1 MDPLVLGSH
10 PKIAK
15 KLNITIRNYT
25 PRNAMQTYN
34 LPKEQVYDMRCIIC
48 LMACNEMRH
57 LRKSLNQNKN

>member
-10 PKIAK
+10 HKFFPKIAK

-34 LPKEQVYDMRCIIC
+34 LPKEQVCDMRCIIC
-48 LMACNEMRH
+48 LMACNEM
-57 LRKSLNQNKN
+57 